1 MPRRTHVR
9 LTDPGALLSSAH
21 ILDSGLP
28 VRLRLTRPSDGR
40 YLDRFLR
47 EVSEDSLES
56 RFGHA
61 EPDREEIRELTFY
74 DPRERLVIAAA
85 TLDGSSE
92 SFVGVADVTLLETG
106 LAEIGVL
113 VTDRHQASGIGRLL
127 SECIAHMA
135 RDRGATHVR
144 ATMPRANPAML
155 SLMERLGPTIKTVE
169 REGLAAYTRLPVVR
183 RRAA

>member
-1 MPRRTHVR
+1 MR
-9 LTDPGALLSSAH
+9 LADPGALLSSAH
-21 ILDSGLP
+21 VLDSGLR

-61 EPDREEIRELTFY
+61 KPDREKIRELTFY

-92 SFVGVADVTLLETG
+92 SFVGVADITLLETG
-106 LAEIGVL
+106 LAEIGML
-113 VTDRHQASGIGRLL
+113 VADRHQASGIGRLL

-155 SLMERLGPTIKTVE
+155 SLMERLGPTVKTVE
-169 REGLAAYTRLPVVR
+169 REGLAAYTRLPVAR